1 MDVHGPDLEIGAD
14 GKLEPPPVTAPTT
27 APAAEATGDGI
38 ERKTA
43 PGIWASNAFHLEQR
57 DCFQPAA
64 GKGSDGD
71 EVPVHAA
78 VFATIARFNH
88 SCIPSCYAAWN
99 PNLGRQTVH
108 ALRAISAGEELT
120 IAYLGGTAWDGRRS
134 RRREELWRKYRFWC
148 TCEACSLSGE
158 SFACS
163 EARRA
168 NLFEAL
174 ELLLRPEDALGTAL
188 RRPEDALGT
197 ALQRPEDA
205 LGTAPGTAELLATV
219 EALWGLAHAEG
230 LPAVWYRAWVILAM
244 RHAKEAG
251 DAEAAIRWAE
261 RGAQSACLALGAGSP
276 TTTKFEMVVRAWKT
290 ARAKGDPLPG

>member
-1 MDVHGPDLEIGAD
+1 MDVHGPDLQIGTD

-27 APAAEATGDGI
+27 APATEATGDGI

-108 ALRAISAGEELT
+108 ALRVISAGEELT
-120 IAYLGGTAWDGRRS
+120 IAYLGGAAWDGRRS

-158 SFACS
+158 AFACS

-168 NLFEAL
+168 NLYEAR
-174 ELLLRPEDALGTAL
+174 ELLLRAEDALGTA
-188 RRPEDALGT
+188 P
-197 ALQRPEDA
+197 
-205 LGTAPGTAELLATV
+205 GTAPGTAELLATV

-230 LPAVWYRAWVILAM
+230 LPAVWYRTWVILAM